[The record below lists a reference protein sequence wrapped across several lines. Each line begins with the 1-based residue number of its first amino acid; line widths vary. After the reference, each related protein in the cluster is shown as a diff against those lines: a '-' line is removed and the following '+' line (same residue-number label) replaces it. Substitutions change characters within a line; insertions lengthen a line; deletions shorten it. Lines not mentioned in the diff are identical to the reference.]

1 MATQNSMQIEPAPL
15 PPPLPLPPL
24 APLAPLPPL
33 PPSLEA
39 PWPPSWLHKNLRS
52 VIALAMT
59 ATVCFLALRGESEAI
74 AALVATFAVLAGAL
88 WGERSALKRPNV
100 DA

>member
-1 MATQNSMQIEPAPL
+1 MVTHNSMQIEPAPL
-15 PPPLPLPPL
+15 PPAFPH
-24 APLAPLPPL
+24 PPL
-33 PPSLEA
+33 PPPLGEA
-39 PWPPSWLHKNLRS
+39 VGPQLPASWLHKNLRS

-59 ATVCFLALRGESEAI
+59 ATVCYLALKGESEAI